1 MEARGSVIVDPM
13 QHVGE
18 PGLRIDAVEL
28 GGDDQAVEKSGAL
41 SAPVG
46 TGEQQLGK

>member
-18 PGLRIDAVEL
+18 PRLRIDAVEL
-28 GGDDQAVEKSGAL
+28 GGDDQAIEKSGAL
-41 SAPVG
+41 SATIG